1 MRTDHATQQTTFRRK
16 DARRYVVAD
25 KNRKT
30 YINDGSDGRER
41 PRRRH
46 KTGKDCLTD
55 TREVRVYDYGGK
67 FTNLFDIYII
77 MIFFGSV
84 RAGGFAY
91 AIRSAPQTSQYVLI
105 YMFRVFATSDT
116 IFTRFVTRTVC
127 KRRLN
132 ALYYVCYHRRR
143 KRPVTDRRMNYLRIS
158 PSIVKIK
165 M

>member
-1 MRTDHATQQTTFRRK
+1 VLRTDHATQQTTFRRK

-77 MIFFGSV
+77 MIFFWKCASWGICIRNKECAANFSIRSDLYV
-84 RAGGFAY
+84 SCFRNFRHNFY
-91 AIRSAPQTSQYVLI
+91 AIRA
-105 YMFRVFATSDT
+105 AHG
-116 IFTRFVTRTVC
+116 
-127 KRRLN
+127 
-132 ALYYVCYHRRR
+132 A
-143 KRPVTDRRMNYLRIS
+143 
-158 PSIVKIK
+158 
-165 M
+165 